1 MRIFVTGGSGF
12 IGGALIR
19 RLRLEGHE
27 VSVLVR
33 SPRAEA
39 LVAEAG
45 AIPVSGDVAQPGP
58 WQQEVGTG
66 DAVVHAAALAT
77 DWGPRK
83 EFFRVN
89 VGGTRNV
96 LDALKRWN
104 GHFIHVSSVAV
115 HGFRPGV
122 YTETSPV
129 SPGRHPYCASKA
141 AAEAL
146 VDSSVGQGLN
156 ASVVRISGAYGPGD
170 PHFAVRF
177 LDYAATG
184 RVFVIGPGDQP
195 SKLIFIDDVTEA
207 FLAILRQPCEP
218 GARYLLND
226 PAVPNVLGMVRL
238 AMEAL
243 AITAPVRRVPEW
255 LAHAVALW
263 EESRARLTGSQPQ
276 LTRYTVRAM
285 GHRCFFSP
293 EGTSRTLGW
302 SPRMDAR
309 EGVKKTI
316 AWYRR
321 SQPTGSPVARDSIRN
336 P

>member
-1 MRIFVTGGSGF
+1 MRVFVTGGSGF
-12 IGGALIR
+12 IGGALVR

-27 VSVLVR
+27 VRVLVR

-45 AIPVSGDVAQPGP
+45 AIPVSGDVSQPGP
-58 WQQEVGTG
+58 WQNEVSAG
-66 DAVVHAAALAT
+66 DAVVHAAAMVT

-96 LDALKRWN
+96 LDAMKRWN
-104 GHFIHVSSVAV
+104 GHFIHVSSIAV

-129 SPGRHPYCASKA
+129 SPGRHPYCSSKA

-146 VDSSVGQGLN
+146 VDSSVGEGLK
-156 ASVVRISGAYGPGD
+156 ASAVRISGAYGPGD
-170 PHFAVRF
+170 PHFATRF
-177 LDYAATG
+177 LDYAETG
-184 RVFVIGPGDQP
+184 RVSIVGPGDQP
-195 SKLIFIDDVTEA
+195 SKLIYIDDVVEA
-207 FLAILRQPCEP
+207 FMAILRRPCEP

-243 AITAPVRRVPEW
+243 EISVPVRPVPEW
-255 LAHAVALW
+255 LAYAVALW
-263 EESRARLTGSQPQ
+263 QEGRARLTGSHPQ
-276 LTRYTVRAM
+276 LTRYAVRAM

-293 EGTSRTLGW
+293 EGTSRRLGW
-302 SPRMDAR
+302 SPRMNAR
-309 EGVKKTI
+309 EGVEKTI
-316 AWYRR
+316 SWYRKSR
-321 SQPTGSPVARDSIRN
+321 PAG
-336 P
+336 

>member
-1 MRIFVTGGSGF
+1 VRVFVTGGSGF
-12 IGGALIR
+12 IGGALVR

-45 AIPVSGDVAQPGP
+45 AIPVSGDVSQPGP
-58 WQQEVGTG
+58 WQNEVSAG
-66 DAVVHAAALAT
+66 DAVVHAAAMVT

-96 LDALKRWN
+96 LDAMKRWN
-104 GHFIHVSSVAV
+104 GHFIHVSSIAV

-129 SPGRHPYCASKA
+129 SPGRHPYCSSKA

-146 VDSSVGQGLN
+146 VDSSVGEGLK
-156 ASVVRISGAYGPGD
+156 ASAVRISGVYGPGD
-170 PHFAVRF
+170 PHFATRF
-177 LDYAATG
+177 LDYAETG
-184 RVFVIGPGDQP
+184 RVFIVGPGDQP
-195 SKLIFIDDVTEA
+195 SKLIYIDDVVEA
-207 FLAILRQPCEP
+207 FMAILRRPCEP

-226 PAVPNVLGMVRL
+226 PAVPNVLSMLRL
-238 AMEAL
+238 AMAAL
-243 AITAPVRRVPEW
+243 EISVPVRPVPEW
-255 LAHAVALW
+255 LACAVALW
-263 EESRARLTGSQPQ
+263 QEGRARLTGSHPQ
-276 LTRYTVRAM
+276 LTRYAVRAM

-293 EGTSRTLGW
+293 EGTSRRLGW
-302 SPRMDAR
+302 SPRMNAR
-309 EGVKKTI
+309 EGVEKTI
-316 AWYRR
+316 SWYRKSR
-321 SQPTGSPVARDSIRN
+321 PAG
-336 P
+336 

>member
-1 MRIFVTGGSGF
+1 VRVFVTGGSGF
-12 IGGALIR
+12 IGGALVR

-27 VSVLVR
+27 VRVLVR

-45 AIPVSGDVAQPGP
+45 AIPVSGDVSQPGP
-58 WQQEVGTG
+58 WQNEVIAG
-66 DAVVHAAALAT
+66 DAVVHAAAMVT

-96 LDALKRWN
+96 LDAMKRWN
-104 GHFIHVSSVAV
+104 GHFIHVSSIAV

-129 SPGRHPYCASKA
+129 SPGRHPYCSSKA

-146 VDSSVGQGLN
+146 VDSSVGEGLK
-156 ASVVRISGAYGPGD
+156 ASAVRISGAYGPGD
-170 PHFAVRF
+170 PHFATRF
-177 LDYAATG
+177 LDYAETG
-184 RVFVIGPGDQP
+184 RVSIVGPGDQP
-195 SKLIFIDDVTEA
+195 SKLIYIDDVVEA
-207 FLAILRQPCEP
+207 FMAILRRPCEP

-243 AITAPVRRVPEW
+243 EISVPVRPVPEW
-255 LAHAVALW
+255 LAYAVALW
-263 EESRARLTGSQPQ
+263 QEGRARLTGSHPQ
-276 LTRYTVRAM
+276 LTRYAVRAM

-293 EGTSRTLGW
+293 EGTSRRLGW
-302 SPRMDAR
+302 SPRMNAR
-309 EGVKKTI
+309 EGVEKTI
-316 AWYRR
+316 SWYRKSR
-321 SQPTGSPVARDSIRN
+321 PAG
-336 P
+336 